1 MAIVFHKNS
10 GRPSNKPSNSE
21 VMTLY
26 KTHTATE
33 IAEMYHVKPST
44 VRAWV
49 CRIRKVAESNE

>member
-1 MAIVFHKNS
+1 MAIAFYKNG
-10 GRPSNKPSNSE
+10 GRPSNKPNNSE
-21 VMTLY
+21 VMALY

-49 CRIRKVAESNE
+49 CRIRKVVKSNE